1 MLFLLRAVVQG
12 TLEAV
17 WERGKILFIL
27 SSLQLGQKLL
37 SEGSNLKV
45 WLVESLCEAR
55 PWYTT
60 ISDGEFGWGGS
71 YVKR

>member
-1 MLFLLRAVVQG
+1 MLFSLWAVVQE

-27 SSLQLGQKLL
+27 FSLQLGQKLL

-55 PWYTT
+55 PW
-60 ISDGEFGWGGS
+60 WGCS
-71 YVKR
+71 VRRRAIELETLLP